1 MKTFD
6 DWLKQAT
13 RGLASES
20 ADRVRAENQHR
31 YDSARAAAI
40 SQHADPIAA
49 ESIAISALGD
59 ANTANFHY
67 RCALLTATEAGI
79 LRQGARERDFIV
91 PHPWFPFL
99 FLAVASA
106 SCVLASALLVIGW
119 TLPGRLLLA
128 LGLGAGFVPLIP
140 VFAVSTPVRSLIF
153 RFLKW
158 AVQILALLLAFGP
171 GGLNIYWLPVL
182 CVIQMIRSESVR
194 MSIRRKLPVSH
205 WPTQL
210 YV

>member
-20 ADRVRAENQHR
+20 ADRVRAENQQR

-40 SQHADPIAA
+40 SQRADPIAA

-59 ANTANFHY
+59 ANTANFRY

-79 LRQGARERDFIV
+79 LRQGARESDFIV
-91 PHPWFPFL
+91 SHAWFRFL
-99 FLAVASA
+99 FLTVGSA

-140 VFAVSTPVRSLIF
+140 FFPASTPARRLVF

-158 AVQILALLLAFGP
+158 AAQILALLLAFGP
-171 GGLNIYWLPVL
+171 GGLNVYWLPVL
-182 CVIQMIRSESVR
+182 CVSQMIWSESVR
-194 MSIRRKLPVSH
+194 MSIRRKLPVSR
-205 WPTQL
+205 WPTRL

>member
-1 MKTFD
+1 MKTLD

-13 RGLASES
+13 RGLANES
-20 ADRVRAENQHR
+20 ADRVRAENQQR

-40 SQHADPIAA
+40 SQSADPIAA
-49 ESIAISALGD
+49 ESIAVAALGD
-59 ANTANFHY
+59 AHTANFPY
-67 RCALLTATEAGI
+67 RCALLTATEARI
-79 LRQGARERDFIV
+79 LRQGARESDFIV
-91 PHPWFPFL
+91 SHPWFRFL
-99 FLAVASA
+99 FLTVASA
-106 SCVLASALLVIGW
+106 SCVLASALLVVGW

-140 VFAVSTPVRSLIF
+140 FFPVSTPTRSLIF
-153 RFLKW
+153 RFLNW

-171 GGLNIYWLPVL
+171 GGLNIYWLPAL
-182 CVIQMIRSESVR
+182 CVVQMIWSESIR

-205 WPTQL
+205 WPPQL